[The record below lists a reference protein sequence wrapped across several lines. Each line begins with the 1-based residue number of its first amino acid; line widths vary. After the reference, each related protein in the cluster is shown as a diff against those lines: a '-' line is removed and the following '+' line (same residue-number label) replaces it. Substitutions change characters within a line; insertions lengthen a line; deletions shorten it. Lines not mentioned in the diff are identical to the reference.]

1 MRKYVSYD
9 FFERVIAGLLTVG
22 MAGVIALAT
31 ASFLWAVWRAL
42 FGGVEGLEYSAFQSL
57 FDRVLAGVI
66 ALELAHSVHQMATGK
81 HGIIQVRTV
90 VLIGV
95 LAVVRK
101 LILLEIEG
109 TSGAYL
115 AGLAA
120 AILALGSVYALIVWI
135 EAKTDV
141 APPQGPGDKG

>member
-1 MRKYVSYD
+1 MRKFLSYSG
-9 FFERVIAGLLTVG
+9 FQRAIATALTAG
-22 MAGVIALAT
+22 MAVVILLA
-31 ASFLWAVWRAL
+31 AAVFFVEA
-42 FGGVEGLEYSAFQSL
+42 FQVAVGGDLDLDYSAFQSL
-57 FDRVLAGVI
+57 FDRVLAAVI
-66 ALELAHSVHQMATGK
+66 ALELAHSLQQMAAGK

-90 VLIGV
+90 ILIGV

-120 AILALGSVYALIVWI
+120 VILALGVVYTLILWI
-135 EAKTDV
+135 EKQTGV
-141 APPQGPGDKG
+141 EPPPVPGD